1 MTDDWSPSLHEPT
14 IPVDEHIIG
23 LQGPTYEVDIER
35 GRIRQFAKSIYA
47 FDPAYHDDPR
57 AVVPPTFLIMSGYH
71 YGYILARAPKES
83 VFGRIDEDFRTCAD
97 GGEEFVFH
105 GPPPR
110 AGDRL
115 IASTSMHDFKER
127 QGRRGGRLRIY
138 VTRTKFHSP
147 DGRHVADWYEWNV
160 KTAQAP
166 VQALDDAGPHNRP
179 YFMKGDPRDQFNA
192 VARQS
197 WADLRVGHGPGRV
210 TMPPLTVTDIVAYQY
225 ASGEDG
231 PTHHDDGS
239 ARACGYP
246 GIYSMGMLHG
256 GAMATYA
263 VNWLGPG
270 NIRRFKCRFD
280 EMQFPGDVIS
290 YNGWV
295 VRMSGEQG
303 ARTVDIELDF
313 RRGDNVLGR
322 GWATF
327 ALP

>member
-1 MTDDWSPSLHEPT
+1 MSMAKIEPG
-14 IPVDEHIIG
+14 ENLIG

-35 GRIRQFAKSIYA
+35 GRVRQFAKSVYA
-47 FDPAYHDDPR
+47 LDKAYHEDSR
-57 AVVPPTFLIMSGYH
+57 AVVPPTFLIMSGYF
-71 YGYILARAPKES
+71 YGYILARAPADS
-83 VFGRIDEDFRTCAD
+83 AFGRINEDFRTCAD

-105 GPPPR
+105 GPLPR

-115 IASTSMHDFKER
+115 IASTTMHDFKER

-138 VTRTKFHSP
+138 VTRTSFHEAAG
-147 DGRHVADWYEWNV
+147 GRHVADWYEWNV
-160 KTAQAP
+160 KTERVA
-166 VQALDDAGPHNRP
+166 VQTLEPARLQNRP

-192 VARQS
+192 IPRQAWS
-197 WADLRVGHGPGRV
+197 ELRVGQGPGTI
-210 TMPPLTVTDIVAYQY
+210 TMPPITVTDIVAYQY

-263 VNWLGPG
+263 VNWLGPE

-280 EMQFPGDVIS
+280 EMQFPGDVLS
-290 YNGWV
+290 YKGWV
-295 VRMSGEQG
+295 VRMFEDGGRNMVE
-303 ARTVDIELDF
+303 IELDF
-313 RRGDNVLGR
+313 RRDDRMLGCA
-322 GWATF
+322 WATF
-327 ALP
+327 AMP

>member
-1 MTDDWSPSLHEPT
+1 MSMAKIRP
-14 IPVDEHIIG
+14 DEGIIG

-35 GRIRQFAKSIYA
+35 GRVRQFAKSVYA
-47 FDPAYHDDPR
+47 FDSAYHEDPR

-71 YGYILARAPKES
+71 YGYILARAPANS
-83 VFGRIDEDFRTCAD
+83 AFGRIDEDFRTCAD
-97 GGEEFVFH
+97 GGQEFVFH
-105 GPPPR
+105 GPLPR

-127 QGRRGGRLRIY
+127 EGRRGGRLRIY
-138 VTRTKFHSP
+138 VTRTRFHTP
-147 DGRHVADWYEWNV
+147 QGLHVADWFEWNV
-160 KTAQAP
+160 KTAQSP
-166 VQALDDAGPHNRP
+166 VQSLDEARVRDRP
-179 YFMKGDPRDQFNA
+179 YFMKGDRRDQFNA
-192 VARQS
+192 IRRQG
-197 WADLRVGHGPGRV
+197 WADLRLGEGSGSV
-210 TMPPLTVTDIVAYQY
+210 TMPALTVTDIVAYQY

-263 VNWLGPG
+263 VNWLGPQ

-290 YNGWV
+290 YTGWV
-295 VRMSGEQG
+295 VRLFEEAGE
-303 ARTVDIELDF
+303 RKVDVKLDF
-313 RRGDNVLGR
+313 RRGDRVLGR
-322 GWATF
+322 AWATF
-327 ALP
+327 VAP

>member
-1 MTDDWSPSLHEPT
+1 MSTARIEP
-14 IPVDEHIIG
+14 DERIIG
-23 LQGPTYEVDIER
+23 LQGPTYDVDIER
-35 GRIRQFAKSIYA
+35 GRIRQFAKSVYA
-47 FDPAYHDDPR
+47 FDPAYHADPHP
-57 AVVPPTFLIMSGYH
+57 VVPPTFLIMSGYH
-71 YGYILARAPKES
+71 YGYILARAPRDS
-83 VFGRIDEDFRTCAD
+83 AFGRIDEDFRTCAD

-105 GPPPR
+105 GPLPR

-115 IASTSMHDFKER
+115 VASTSMHDFKER

-138 VTRTKFHSP
+138 VTRTKFYTS

-160 KTAQAP
+160 KTAQAA
-166 VQALDDAGPHNRP
+166 VQPLDEARVLNRP
-179 YFMKGDPRDQFNA
+179 YFMKGDPRDQFSTLP
-192 VARQS
+192 RQA
-197 WADLRVGHGPGRV
+197 WADLQLGQGPGPV

-290 YNGWV
+290 YNGLV
-295 VRMSGEQG
+295 VRLFEEAGE
-303 ARTVDIELDF
+303 RRVDIELDF
-313 RRGDNVLGR
+313 RRGDNVLGT

>member
-1 MTDDWSPSLHEPT
+1 MSNQT
-14 IPVDEHIIG
+14 IPADERIIG

-47 FDPAYHDDPR
+47 FDPSYHEDPNP
-57 AVVPPTFLIMSGYH
+57 VVPPTFLIMSGYH
-71 YGYILARAPKES
+71 YGYILARAPKDS
-83 VFGRIDEDFRTCAD
+83 AFGRIDEDFRTCAD

-138 VTRTKFHSP
+138 VTRTEFRTLQ
-147 DGRHVADWYEWNV
+147 GQHVADWYEWNV
-160 KTAQAP
+160 KTEQSP
-166 VQALDDAGPHNRP
+166 VQTLDEARIRDRP
-179 YFMKGDPRDQFNA
+179 FFMKGDRRDQFNA
-192 VARQS
+192 LPRQA
-197 WADLRVGHGPGRV
+197 WADLLSGMGPGPV
-210 TMPPLTVTDIVAYQY
+210 TMPALTVTDIVAYQY

-239 ARACGYP
+239 AKASGYP

-256 GAMATYA
+256 GAMATYV
-263 VNWLGPG
+263 VNWLGPE

-280 EMQFPGDVIS
+280 EMQFPGDVIA

-295 VRMSGEQG
+295 VRKYEDG
-303 ARTVDIELDF
+303 ADRKVDVELDF
-313 RRGDNVLGR
+313 RRGDTVLGR
-322 GWATF
+322 AWATF
-327 ALP
+327 VMP

>member
-1 MTDDWSPSLHEPT
+1 MSLSKIQP
-14 IPVDEHIIG
+14 DESIIG

-35 GRIRQFAKSIYA
+35 GRIRQFAKSVYS
-47 FDPAYHDDPR
+47 FDKAYHQDPR
-57 AVVPPTFLIMSGYH
+57 AVVPPTFLIMSGYF
-71 YGYILARAPKES
+71 YGYILARAPADS
-83 VFGRIDEDFRTCAD
+83 AFGRIDEDFRTCAD

-105 GPPPR
+105 GPLPR

-115 IASTSMHDFKER
+115 IASTTMHDFKER

-138 VTRTKFHSP
+138 VTRTSFHEP
-147 DGRHVADWYEWNV
+147 GGGRHVADWYEWNV
-160 KTAQAP
+160 KTERVA
-166 VQALDDAGPHNRP
+166 VQTLEPARLQNRP

-192 VARQS
+192 VPRQGWS
-197 WADLRVGHGPGRV
+197 ELRVGHGPGTI
-210 TMPPLTVTDIVAYQY
+210 TMPPITVTDIVAYQY

-256 GAMATYA
+256 GALSTYA
-263 VNWLGPG
+263 VNWLGPA

-280 EMQFPGDVIS
+280 EMQFPGDVLS
-290 YNGWV
+290 YKGWV
-295 VRMSGEQG
+295 VALREDQG
-303 ARTVDIELDF
+303 QRLVDVEMDI
-313 RRGDNVLGR
+313 RREDVVIGR

-327 ALP
+327 TAVD

>member
-1 MTDDWSPSLHEPT
+1 MASEKIQP
-14 IPVDEHIIG
+14 DERIIG

-35 GRIRQFAKSIYA
+35 GRIRQFAKSVYA
-47 FDPAYHDDPR
+47 FDKGYHEDPR

-71 YGYILARAPKES
+71 YGYILARAPADS
-83 VFGRIDEDFRTCAD
+83 AFGRIDEDFRTCAD

-138 VTRTKFHSP
+138 VTRTRFHAP

-160 KTAQAP
+160 KTAQSP
-166 VQALDDAGPHNRP
+166 VQALDEAHLRNRP
-179 YFMKGDPRDQFNA
+179 HFMKGDPRDQFNA
-192 VARQS
+192 LPRQG
-197 WADLRVGHGPGRV
+197 WDELRVGQGPGTV

-263 VNWLGPG
+263 VNWLGPA

-295 VRMSGEQG
+295 VRVFEDGGE
-303 ARTVDIELDF
+303 RKVDIELDF
-313 RRGDNVLGR
+313 RRGDSVLGR
-322 GWATF
+322 AWATF
-327 ALP
+327 VVA

>member
-1 MTDDWSPSLHEPT
+1 MNMEKIQPGES
-14 IPVDEHIIG
+14 IIG

-71 YGYILARAPKES
+71 YGYILARAPRES

-138 VTRTKFHSP
+138 VTRTKFHTP
-147 DGRHVADWYEWNV
+147 DRRHVADWYEWNV
-160 KTAQAP
+160 KTAHAP
-166 VQALDDAGPHNRP
+166 LQALEDERLNNRP
-179 YFMKGDPRDQFNA
+179 YFMKGDPRNQFDA

-197 WADLRVGHGPGRV
+197 WADLQIGRGPGPV

-231 PTHHDDGS
+231 PTHHDEGA

-295 VRMSGEQG
+295 VRLSDEQG

-313 RRGDNVLGR
+313 RRGDSVLGR

-327 ALP
+327 VVV